1 MGRGGQWEC
10 SWDGVEEAIDGTP
23 QREASS
29 ILAPAGA
36 AGGAPQPGT
45 RPGPMGPLPFS
56 SLAIQAAHWNSP
68 AISSLATPSWSF
80 ALTAARAL
88 AAAPATAP
96 RPRRCSRGGTPAS
109 KGLHGCRSQQRTPPT
124 NEARARDSAP
134 MPSPWRSTLSSQTKS
149 AASLPEHARHEL
161 RGWHRL
167 HRQRVAGF
175 HEKTGPSRRAAH
187 RTSQS
192 GSISPCSD
200 GPLMPASLADVK

>member
-1 MGRGGQWEC
+1 MEHRNEKPTPSSRQRGLLAAPRNLEPAQARWGLFRSALWRSRQPT
-10 SWDGVEEAIDGTP
+10 GT
-23 QREASS
+23 
-29 ILAPAGA
+29 
-36 AGGAPQPGT
+36 APQS
-45 RPGPMGPLPFS
+45 RRWQHPLG
-56 SLAIQAAHWNSP
+56 L
-68 AISSLATPSWSF
+68 F
-80 ALTAARAL
+80 ALTAVRAL

-109 KGLHGCRSQQRTPPT
+109 KGLHGRRSQQRTPPT

-134 MPSPWRSTLSSQTKS
+134 MPSPWRSTLTSQTKS

-167 HRQRVAGF
+167 HRQRVPGF
-175 HEKTGPSRRAAH
+175 HEKTGLSRRAAR

-200 GPLMPASLADVK
+200 VPLMPASLADVK